1 MITLALAGKPN
12 CGKSTFFK
20 AATMANVE
28 IANYPFTTI
37 NPNFGV
43 GYVRTKC
50 PCHDLKLT
58 CTHCVD
64 GNRFVAVNLIDVAG
78 LVPDAH
84 KGKGLGNQ
92 FLDNLR
98 QADAILHV
106 IDASGGT
113 DSEGNPVGVGNH
125 DPEEDIKFLIYEM
138 TMWVHGIL
146 GKHWTRISRQSQGKG
161 AAIEL
166 GIAET
171 FVGLGITTDDVRD
184 LQLQLKIDLIHAS
197 IDDLIPLCA
206 EIVKIS
212 KPMLVIGNKVD
223 EAPEALRTKLAA
235 AKVAFAS
242 AASELAL
249 RNAAGAHLIEYL
261 PGDADFKI
269 ANEGTLSAPQKAGLA
284 KIAAMMKE
292 NNGTGVQ
299 QAINRAVYELLDM
312 IVVYPVEDENH
323 FCNKQGDVLPDAFLM
338 KKGST
343 PHDLAFQVHTD
354 IGKGFLY
361 AIDARSKMR
370 IKENHILKNG
380 DIIKIVSAAK

>member
-50 PCHDLKLT
+50 PCHELKLT

-146 GKHWTRISRQSQGKG
+146 DKHWSRIHRQSQGKG

-171 FVGLGITTDDVRD
+171 FVGLGITTEDVRD
-184 LQLQLKIDLIHAS
+184 IELELKIDLVHAS

-212 KPMLVIGNKVD
+212 KPMLVIGNKID
-223 EAPEALRTKLAA
+223 ETPEALRTKLAA
-235 AKVAFAS
+235 AKVAFVS

-249 RNAAGAHLIEYL
+249 RNAAGAHMIQYL
-261 PGDADFKI
+261 PGDEEFKI
-269 ANEGTLSAPQKAGLA
+269 ANEGSLTAPQKAGLA
-284 KIAAMMKE
+284 KIAELMKQ
-292 NNGTGVQ
+292 NHGTGVQ

-361 AIDARSKMR
+361 AVDARTKMR
-370 IKENHILKNG
+370 IKENHVLKDG

>member
-20 AATMANVE
+20 AATMAHAE

-43 GYVRTKC
+43 AYVRTKC
-50 PCHDLKLT
+50 PCKELKLI
-58 CTHCVD
+58 CKKCVD

-92 FLDNLR
+92 FLDHLR
-98 QADAILHV
+98 QADAILHIV
-106 IDASGGT
+106 DASGGT

-125 DPEEDIKFLIYEM
+125 DPADDIRFLGFEM
-138 TMWVHGIL
+138 TMWVYGIL
-146 GKHWTRISRQSQGKG
+146 EKHWAKLNRQAQGKG
-161 AAIEL
+161 FSIQQ
-166 GIAET
+166 GVAET
-171 FVGLGITTDDVRD
+171 FTGLGITAEDVRD
-184 LQLQLKIDLIHAS
+184 IEIALKMDLVHAKMEE
-197 IDDLIPLCA
+197 LVPFC
-206 EIVKIS
+206 EKIVKIS
-212 KPMLVIGNKVD
+212 KPMLVVGNKFD
-223 EAPEALRTKLAA
+223 EAPEALRAKLAEK
-235 AKVAFAS
+235 KVAFAS

-249 RNAAGAHLIEYL
+249 RNAAAAHIVKYL
-261 PGDADFKI
+261 PGDPGFTI
-269 ANEGTLSAPQKAGLA
+269 ENEGALSAAQKAGLA
-284 KIAAMMKE
+284 KIAGVMKQ

-299 QAINRAVYELLDM
+299 QAINRAAFELLDR

-323 FCNKQGDVLPDAFLM
+323 YCNKQGEVLPDAFLM

-343 PHDLAFQVHTD
+343 PHDLAYQVHTD

-361 AIDARSKMR
+361 AIDARTKMR
-370 IKENHILKNG
+370 IKENHSLKDS
-380 DIIKIVSAAK
+380 DIIKIVSTAK